1 MINKSVINEE
11 AVVSEFICDNSDKMM
26 DGVWYPHKKYPS
38 LVISRSSDGTYRF
51 AITSDVSIST
61 MPTTYDPYDIVALM
75 EGKIK
80 PGSMEDVFIE
90 YLNEIKNLLM
100 NNK

>member
-38 LVISRSSDGTYRF
+38 LVISRSADGTYRF

-90 YLNEIKNLLM
+90 YLNEIKNLCM
-100 NNK
+100 NK

>member
-1 MINKSVINEE
+1 MINKSIINEE
-11 AVVSEFICDNSDKMM
+11 AVVSEFICDSSGKMM

-38 LVISRSSDGTYRF
+38 FIISKSSDGAYRF
-51 AITSDVSIST
+51 AVTCDVSVPT
-61 MPTTYDPYDIVALM
+61 TPTTYDPYDIVALM

-100 NNK
+100 NK